1 MKADIRNESS
11 GGASGKIDTERVT
24 ASRKLNRVIDI
35 AAVTAVTI
43 ISLYYFVYLVLCL
56 AGYDL
61 RIMSLF
67 ALAVLAV
74 MILPVV
80 FHRKLKE
87 KLGGAY
93 FVLKLIFTILTIL
106 YIISVVIFWC
116 YIGLDARRNAES
128 YAIAAESFHDDGSGT
143 VVVVFGCHTDGYT
156 PGPTLKLRL
165 DEAFELL
172 DALPEAVCVV
182 SGGQGSNET
191 VAEAESMKAYLMNRG
206 IDGSRIYAEDESHST
221 SENIRF
227 TKELLEEN
235 SITPTRIIGVSTA
248 FHLPRIEILSHVYS
262 LPMEVCAAK
271 SPDKYSYYVSMV
283 REYLSFIKLVAVDV
297 IINQIFG

>member
-1 MKADIRNESS
+1 MK
-11 GGASGKIDTERVT
+11 TEL
-24 ASRKLNRVIDI
+24 SIKLNKAIDV
-35 AAVTAVTI
+35 AAVAAAAI

-56 AGYDL
+56 IGYDL

-67 ALAVLAV
+67 ALAVMAV
-74 MILPVV
+74 MLLPVV
-80 FHRKLKE
+80 FRKKLKA

-93 FVLKLIFTILTIL
+93 FPLKLIFTILTIL

-116 YIGLDARRNAES
+116 YIGLDARRDAAS
-128 YAIAAESFHDDGSGT
+128 YTAATESFHDDGSGT

-165 DEAFELL
+165 DEAAELL
-172 DALPEAVCVV
+172 EALPGALCVV

-191 VAEAESMKAYLMNRG
+191 VAEADSMKAYLAEVGRDAER
-206 IDGSRIYAEDESHST
+206 IDAEGESHST

-227 TKELLEEN
+227 TKELLEAN
-235 SITPTRIIGVSTA
+235 SIEPIRIIGVSTA
-248 FHLPRIEILSHVYS
+248 FHLPRIEVLSRVYD

-271 SPDKYSYYVSMV
+271 SPDDFSYYVSMV
-283 REYLSFIKLVAVDV
+283 REYLSFIKLLLVDV
-297 IINQIFG
+297 ILN

>member
-1 MKADIRNESS
+1 MK
-11 GGASGKIDTERVT
+11 TELSKR
-24 ASRKLNRVIDI
+24 LNKAIDI
-35 AAVTAVTI
+35 AAVTAVSI

-56 AGYDL
+56 LGYDL
-61 RIMSLF
+61 VIMSLF

-80 FHRKLKE
+80 FHSKLKA

-93 FVLKLIFTILTIL
+93 YILKLIFTLLTIL

-128 YAIAAESFHDDGSGT
+128 YATAAESFHDDGSGT
-143 VVVVFGCHTDGYT
+143 AVVVFGCHTDGYT

-165 DEAFELL
+165 DEAAQLL
-172 DALPEAVCVV
+172 AALPEAICVV

-191 VAEAESMKAYLMNRG
+191 VAEADSMKAYLEDRG
-206 IDGSRIYAEDESHST
+206 IDGARIYTEDESHST

-235 SITPTRIIGVSTA
+235 SLAPDRVIGVSTA
-248 FHLPRIEILSHVYS
+248 FHLPRIEILSHVYN

-271 SPDKYSYYVSMV
+271 SPDDCSYFVSMV
-283 REYLSFIKLVAVDV
+283 REYLSFIKLVLVDV
-297 IINQIFG
+297 ILN

>member
-1 MKADIRNESS
+1 MK
-11 GGASGKIDTERVT
+11 TEL
-24 ASRKLNRVIDI
+24 SIKLNKAIDA
-35 AAVTAVTI
+35 AAVAAAVI

-56 AGYDL
+56 IGYDL

-67 ALAVLAV
+67 ALAVMAV
-74 MILPVV
+74 MLLPVV
-80 FHRKLKE
+80 FRKKLKA

-93 FVLKLIFTILTIL
+93 FPLKLIFTILTIL

-116 YIGLDARRNAES
+116 YIGLDARRDAAS
-128 YAIAAESFHDDGSGT
+128 YAAAAESFHNDGSGT

-165 DEAFELL
+165 DEAAELL
-172 DALPEAVCVV
+172 EALPDAICVV

-191 VAEAESMKAYLMNRG
+191 VAEADSMKAYLVEAG
-206 IDGSRIYAEDESHST
+206 IDAERIYTEDESHST

-227 TKELLEEN
+227 TKELLEAN
-235 SITPTRIIGVSTA
+235 SIEPIRIIGVSTA
-248 FHLPRIEILSHVYS
+248 FHLPRIEVLSRVYD

-271 SPDKYSYYVSMV
+271 SPDDFSYYVSMV
-283 REYLSFIKLVAVDV
+283 REYLSFI
-297 IINQIFG
+297 

>member
-1 MKADIRNESS
+1 MK
-11 GGASGKIDTERVT
+11 TEL
-24 ASRKLNRVIDI
+24 SKKLNKVIDA
-35 AAVTAVTI
+35 AAVAAAVI

-67 ALAVLAV
+67 ALAVMAV
-74 MILPVV
+74 MILPVA
-80 FHRKLKE
+80 FHKKLKA

-93 FVLKLIFTILTIL
+93 FALKLIFTILTIL

-116 YIGLDARRNAES
+116 YIGLDARRDAAS
-128 YAIAAESFHDDGSGT
+128 YAAAAESFHNDGSGT

-165 DEAFELL
+165 DEAAELL
-172 DALPEAVCVV
+172 EVLPDALCVV

-191 VAEAESMKAYLMNRG
+191 VAEAVSMKAYLEEVG
-206 IDGSRIYAEDESHST
+206 IDAERIYTEDESHST

-227 TKELLEEN
+227 TKELLEAN
-235 SITPTRIIGVSTA
+235 SIEPIRIIGVSTA
-248 FHLPRIEILSHVYS
+248 FHLPRIEVLSRVYD

-271 SPDKYSYYVSMV
+271 SPDDFSYYVSMV
-283 REYLSFIKLVAVDV
+283 REYLSFIKLLLVDV
-297 IINQIFG
+297 ILN

>member
-1 MKADIRNESS
+1 MK
-11 GGASGKIDTERVT
+11 TEL
-24 ASRKLNRVIDI
+24 SKKLNKVIDV
-35 AAVTAVTI
+35 AAVAAAAI

-56 AGYDL
+56 IGYDL

-67 ALAVLAV
+67 ALAVMAV

-80 FHRKLKE
+80 FRKKLKA

-93 FVLKLIFTILTIL
+93 FPLKLIFTILTIL

-116 YIGLDARRNAES
+116 YIGLDARRD
-128 YAIAAESFHDDGSGT
+128 AARNTAAGESFHDDGRGT

-165 DEAFELL
+165 DEAAELL
-172 DALPEAVCVV
+172 EALPDAICVV

-191 VAEAESMKAYLMNRG
+191 VAEAVSMKAYLEEVG
-206 IDGSRIYAEDESHST
+206 IDAERIYAEDESHST

-227 TKELLEEN
+227 TKELLIKN
-235 SITPTRIIGVSTA
+235 SIEPVRVIGVSTA
-248 FHLPRIEILSHVYS
+248 FHLPRIEVLSRVYD

-271 SPDKYSYYVSMV
+271 SPDDFSYYVSMV
-283 REYLSFIKLVAVDV
+283 REYLSFIKLLLVDV
-297 IINQIFG
+297 ILN

>member
-1 MKADIRNESS
+1 MK
-11 GGASGKIDTERVT
+11 TELSKR
-24 ASRKLNRVIDI
+24 LNKVIDI
-35 AAVTAVTI
+35 AAVAAAVI

-67 ALAVLAV
+67 ALAVMAV

-80 FHRKLKE
+80 FRKKLKAN
-87 KLGGAY
+87 LGGSY
-93 FVLKLIFTILTIL
+93 FALKLTFTILTIL

-116 YIGLDARRNAES
+116 YIGLDARRDAAS
-128 YAIAAESFHDDGSGT
+128 YTAAAESFHDDGSGT

-165 DEAFELL
+165 DEAAELL
-172 DALPEAVCVV
+172 EALPDAICVV

-191 VAEAESMKAYLMNRG
+191 VAEAVSMKAYLEEVG
-206 IDGSRIYAEDESHST
+206 IDAERIYAEDESHST

-227 TKELLEEN
+227 TKELLEAN
-235 SITPTRIIGVSTA
+235 SIEPIRIIGVSTA
-248 FHLPRIEILSHVYS
+248 FHLPRIEVLSRVYD

-271 SPDKYSYYVSMV
+271 SPDDFSYYVSMV
-283 REYLSFIKLVAVDV
+283 REYLSFIKLLLVDV
-297 IINQIFG
+297 ILN

>member
-1 MKADIRNESS
+1 MK
-11 GGASGKIDTERVT
+11 TEL
-24 ASRKLNRVIDI
+24 SKKLNKAIDV
-35 AAVTAVTI
+35 AAVAAAVI

-56 AGYDL
+56 IGYDL

-67 ALAVLAV
+67 ALAVMAV

-80 FHRKLKE
+80 FRKKLKA

-93 FVLKLIFTILTIL
+93 FPLKLIFTILTIL

-116 YIGLDARRNAES
+116 YIGLDARRDAAS
-128 YAIAAESFHDDGSGT
+128 YAAAAESFHNDGSGT

-165 DEAFELL
+165 DEAAELL
-172 DALPEAVCVV
+172 EALPDAICVV

-191 VAEAESMKAYLMNRG
+191 VAEAVSMKAYLEEVG
-206 IDGSRIYAEDESHST
+206 IDAERIYAEDESHST

-227 TKELLEEN
+227 TKELLIKN
-235 SITPTRIIGVSTA
+235 SIEPVRVIGVSTA
-248 FHLPRIEILSHVYS
+248 FHLPRIEVLSRVYD

-271 SPDKYSYYVSMV
+271 SPDDFSYYVSMV
-283 REYLSFIKLVAVDV
+283 REYLSFIKLLLVDV
-297 IINQIFG
+297 ILN